1 MEETDAS
8 PSAPVHKE
16 IPAPAIELPN
26 NGYPEG
32 TCAGCGAEDGEDG
45 GALRQCARCKGRKYC
60 GRACQKG
67 DWPRHRGDCVEG

>member
-1 MEETDAS
+1 MENDEPSESDAIPKAT
-8 PSAPVHKE
+8 PS
-16 IPAPAIELPN
+16 PAIKLPN